1 MEEKFLAKSSGET
14 IIDHT
19 QALLKNCST
28 LETYY
33 PEIPIDWNL
42 LRHACIYHD
51 LGKMNHLFQEK
62 IRIGKMK
69 MEGEI
74 PHALLSIAFLPIR
87 KLKKEYA
94 TEEIEAL
101 TYAIALHHERDFSQ
115 IEEDQYTNE
124 VDQLKYPASTF
135 PFCEL
140 GLAKPEKIK
149 RPTEK
154 FYTLDHTLSSN
165 DKCFELYIMLKG
177 LLNRIDYAASGEYNV
192 EYPANFL
199 SKNMPRVLETLRKE
213 KADPMIDWN
222 DIQKYVLEHQENS
235 LVVIGQTGLG
245 KTEAGLLWIGDNK
258 GFFTLPLRTA
268 INAIYNRI
276 KGGIADNEG
285 DKYKEQVGILH
296 SDSLAVLLSMQESDK
311 DINLD
316 QLESYLTE
324 IRGWSLPLTITTL
337 DQTFDFVYHYAG
349 FEQKLATFAYS
360 KVVIDEIQMYSP
372 DLLAYLIKGLREIQH
387 LGGKFLVMTATLPP
401 YLLDL
406 FRMNNLEFNM
416 RKQPFLNENLLER
429 HNLQILEEGVN
440 AEAIAEVYQS
450 GKLLVICN
458 TVGKAK
464 EICQQLQDSMP
475 GKEIHLFHS
484 QFIREDRQNKETDIL
499 EFAKSEDEGI
509 WVATQV
515 VEASL
520 DIDFD
525 LLITELSELSGL
537 FQRMGRCYRKR
548 LLENKSRPNVY
559 VFDGGEN
566 TTSGISSSDKAV
578 VHREIF
584 ELSKA
589 ALREKGNGIFT
600 EQEKMA
606 LINQTYTTE
615 KMKDTSYYKRVEDML
630 RWLSAIENDNKS
642 AAAVRQLFRDIQT
655 RNIIP
660 ESVYLDNK
668 VNIDKCIEDLNSSL
682 EDLSNGNHSEVDVA
696 YLCLSSSLKDLSIM
710 RTENP
715 RMYKQVVK
723 TRLEDYMMSIQDWLF
738 AKCQKQNQ
746 IYYKEIGKF
755 DRVAIVRG
763 KYSSEEGFQV
773 LKGEE
778 EDRFF

>member
-1 MEEKFLAKSSGET
+1 MENTFLAKSSGET
-14 IIDHT
+14 IIEHT
-19 QALLKNCST
+19 KALVENYST
-28 LETYY
+28 LQKYY
-33 PEIPIDWNL
+33 PEIPVNWSL
-42 LRHACIYHD
+42 LRHACLYHD

-62 IRIGKMK
+62 IRVGKMK

-87 KLKKEYA
+87 QLKKEYA

-124 VDQLKYPASTF
+124 VDKLKGSASEF
-135 PFCEL
+135 PFSEL
-140 GLAKPEKIK
+140 GLVNPEKIK

-165 DKCFELYIMLKG
+165 DKCFELYVMLKG
-177 LLNRIDYAASGEYNV
+177 LLNRIDYAASGGYKV
-192 EYPANFL
+192 EYPADFL
-199 SKNMPRVLETLRKE
+199 SRNMPRVLENLRKE
-213 KADPMIDWN
+213 KADSSINWN
-222 DIQKYVLEHQENS
+222 AMQKYALKHQDES
-235 LVVIGQTGLG
+235 LIVIGQTGLG
-245 KTEAGLLWIGDNK
+245 KTEAALLWIGDNK

-276 KGGIADNEG
+276 LGGIADKED

-296 SDSLAVLLSMQESDK
+296 SDSLAVLLSLQEDDK

-324 IRGWSLPLTITTL
+324 IRGWSLPLTVTTL

-372 DLLAYLIKGLREIQH
+372 DLLAYLIKGLKEIQQ

-401 YLLDL
+401 YLLDF
-406 FRMNNLEFNM
+406 FRLTGLEFTMN
-416 RKQPFLNENLLER
+416 KQPFLDEKLLER
-429 HNLQILEEGVN
+429 HNLQILEEGIN
-440 AEAIAEVYQS
+440 AEAITELYQS

-458 TVGKAK
+458 TVRKAK
-464 EICQQLQDSMP
+464 EIYQQLSDLMP
-475 GKEIHLFHS
+475 TESIHLIHS
-484 QFIREDRQNKETDIL
+484 QFIRKDRQAKEMAIS
-499 EFAKSEDEGI
+499 EFAESKEEGI

-525 LLITELSELSGL
+525 LLITELSELNGL

-548 LLENKSRPNVY
+548 PLENRTQPNVY
-559 VFDGGEN
+559 VFDGGVN

-578 VHREIF
+578 VHEEIF

-589 ALREKGNGIFT
+589 ALREKGSGIFT
-600 EQEKMA
+600 EEEKMT
-606 LINQTYTTE
+606 LINQAYTTE
-615 KMKDTSYYKRVEDML
+615 KMQETSYYKRVEDML
-630 RWLSAIENDNKS
+630 KWLAAIENDHKN
-642 AAAVRQLFRDIQT
+642 AAEVRQLFRDIQS
-655 RNIIP
+655 RNVIP
-660 ESVYLDNK
+660 ESEYLDNK
-668 VNIDKCIEDLNSSL
+668 VEIDKWI
-682 EDLSNGNHSEVDVA
+682 
-696 YLCLSSSLKDLSIM
+696 KDLSISLKELELK
-710 RTENP
+710 RIENP
-715 RMYKQVVK
+715 RMHKQVVK
-723 TRLEDYMMSIQDWLF
+723 TQLENYMMSIQEWLF
-738 AKCQKQNQ
+738 NKCQKQNQ
-746 IYYKEIGKF
+746 VYYKDIGKF
-755 DRVAIVRG
+755 DRIAIVKG
-763 KYSSEEGFQV
+763 DYSSKEGFKV

-778 EDRFF
+778 EDNIF